1 MGHILHLIQLE
12 EVLVTSEAVIVN
24 RQPVINF
31 PSVILIAITVLPQ
44 SHDLYT
50 RTAWLAIPVV
60 WHLSSQMTA

>member
-1 MGHILHLIQLE
+1 MGRIQHLTQLE

-44 SHDLYT
+44 SQDLYT
-50 RTAWLAIPVV
+50 RTAW
-60 WHLSSQMTA
+60 